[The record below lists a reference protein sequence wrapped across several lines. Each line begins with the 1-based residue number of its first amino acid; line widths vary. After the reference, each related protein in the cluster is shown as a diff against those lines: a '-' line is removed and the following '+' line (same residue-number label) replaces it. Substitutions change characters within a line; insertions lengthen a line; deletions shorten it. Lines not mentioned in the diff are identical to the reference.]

1 MTTSDMPFG
10 YTWIEEHLDPIPGFT
25 LTQSSLACRLNRIS
39 LSLSLSFSQ
48 LSFMLQLAAPS
59 VTYNNNNSTERKGTV
74 APSQ

>member
-39 LSLSLSFSQ
+39 LSLFLSTLLHATTRSTQ
-48 LSFMLQLAAPS
+48 RYLQ
-59 VTYNNNNSTERKGTV
+59 
-74 APSQ
+74 